1 MTTCGSTSG
10 RFFLEPLIGRPIA
23 RFPATGGGGPRDRSW
38 AWRRPNTR
46 SSRKLDYMNN
56 RVAIY
61 ARISSDREKNKNG
74 VDMQV
79 KECLAKAKADGL
91 EVTRTFIENDV
102 SATDR
107 RAKRPEWQKL
117 LALIETDEIDGILCW
132 HPDRLYRRLTELEV
146 ITDLMKKREL
156 RKKEF
161 KIHCVTAGLYNL
173 SDPTGVLVAGIIA
186 STAKYEVQHKSE
198 RQRARH
204 RQIAADGDWHGGKIP
219 TGYRQVESKGP
230 LLINEPIA
238 EALRT
243 SAAML
248 LNGHSL
254 RSVTKSYQETTGHMM
269 ADTALRR
276 VLVGP
281 VIAGIRI
288 YSPEHSK
295 NDKERMELPNRVTRV
310 KAKWEPIL
318 DEETWLDL
326 KALLL
331 NPKRKTR
338 GVTSELSLLSGLLI
352 CGRPTGEHT
361 VCGKSLGYGQKA
373 YICNYTSGG
382 CNKMSISTR
391 RIEEF
396 IEGQVEALIH
406 MKDFKLPSRKPKTED
421 DVTQAKRERLQ
432 RNYSDSF
439 ELFAQGEISAEQL
452 KTAKTK
458 LNEQIEK
465 LGPKPK
471 SQGTVEAEDRELT
484 SLIANWDSA
493 GRPERRVV
501 IKSLIER
508 IIVTAPDLD
517 RAKAKGDRFD
527 YERVDILWTD
537 RGRDGQRVPP
547 APVRKKSKAQE
558 SRGMK

>member
-1 MTTCGSTSG
+1 MS
-10 RFFLEPLIGRPIA
+10 
-23 RFPATGGGGPRDRSW
+23 
-38 AWRRPNTR
+38 
-46 SSRKLDYMNN
+46 N

-91 EVTRTFIENDV
+91 EVTHTFVDNDV

-107 RAKRPEWQKL
+107 KAKRPEWQKL
-117 LALIETDEIDGILCW
+117 LKLIETDEIDGILCW

-146 ITDLMKKREL
+146 ITDQMKTREL

-204 RQIAADGDWHGGKIP
+204 EQIAADGLWHGGKLP
-219 TGYRQVESKGP
+219 TGYKKGEGKGQ
-230 LLINEPIA
+230 LAIDEPIA
-238 EALRT
+238 DALRT
-243 SAAML
+243 SAKL
-248 LNGHSL
+248 LLSGHSL
-254 RSVTKSYQETTGHMM
+254 RSVTRVYQETTGHMM

-288 YSPEHSK
+288 YSPEHSRD
-295 NDKERMELPNRVTRV
+295 DKARMQLPDRIVRVP
-310 KAKWEPIL
+310 AQWDAIL

-331 NPKRKTR
+331 NPKRNTR
-338 GVTSELSLLSGLLI
+338 GITSELSLLSGVLV
-352 CGRPTGEHT
+352 CGRSTGPHT

-373 YICNYTSGG
+373 YICNYSSGG
-382 CNKMSISTR
+382 CNKMSISTA

-396 IEGQVEALIH
+396 IEGQVSAMIH
-406 MKDFKLPSRKPKTED
+406 EKDYLMPSSKAKTED
-421 DVTQAKRERLQ
+421 EATRIKRERLQ
-432 RNYSDSF
+432 KNYDDSF
-439 ELFAQGEISAEQL
+439 EMFVQGTVDREHLEAAKARLGEQL
-452 KTAKTK
+452 D
-458 LNEQIEK
+458 K
-465 LGPKPK
+465 LGPKTK
-471 SQGTVEAEDRELT
+471 SAAAVEAENAELT
-484 SLIANWDSA
+484 SLIAHWDQA
-493 GRPERRVV
+493 GRPEKRMVIRHLIDRVM
-501 IKSLIER
+501 I
-508 IIVTAPDLD
+508 TAPNPE
-517 RAKAKGDRFD
+517 RAKAHGGRFD
-527 YERVDILWTD
+527 FERAEIQWAKYEDGVRQPPVKLKVKSNAAEARD
-537 RGRDGQRVPP
+537 RR
-547 APVRKKSKAQE
+547 
-558 SRGMK
+558 

>member
-1 MTTCGSTSG
+1 MS
-10 RFFLEPLIGRPIA
+10 
-23 RFPATGGGGPRDRSW
+23 
-38 AWRRPNTR
+38 
-46 SSRKLDYMNN
+46 N

-91 EVTRTFIENDV
+91 EVTHTFIENDV

-117 LALIETDEIDGILCW
+117 LLLIESDEIDGILCW

-146 ITDLMKKREL
+146 ITDLMKKREM

-204 RQIAADGDWHGGKIP
+204 EQIAADGLWHGGKLP
-219 TGYRQVESKGP
+219 TGYKMGEGKGQ
-230 LLINEPIA
+230 LVIDEPIA
-238 EALRT
+238 DALRT
-243 SAAML
+243 SAKL
-248 LNGHSL
+248 LLSGHSL
-254 RSVTKSYQETTGHMM
+254 RSVTRTYQETTGHNM

-295 NDKERMELPNRVTRV
+295 DDRARMQLPDRIIRVP
-310 KAKWEPIL
+310 AKWDAIL

-326 KALLL
+326 KTLLL
-331 NPKRKTR
+331 NPARKTR

-352 CGRPTGEHT
+352 CGRHEDGV

-373 YICNYTSGG
+373 YICNYSSGG
-382 CNKMSISTR
+382 CNKMSISTD
-391 RIEEF
+391 RIEDF
-396 IEGQVEALIH
+396 IERQVTEMISAKNYP
-406 MKDFKLPSRKPKTED
+406 MPTKKAKTED
-421 DVTQAKRERLQ
+421 AASQRRRERLQ
-432 RNYSDSF
+432 KNYDDSF
-439 ELFAQGEISAEQL
+439 EMFVQGTLSREQL
-452 KTAKTK
+452 EVAKARLT
-458 LNEQIEK
+458 EQLEK
-465 LGPKPK
+465 MGPKPK
-471 SQGTVEAEDRELT
+471 PAATVKAENSKMA
-484 SLIANWDSA
+484 SLIAHWDEA
-493 GRPERRVV
+493 GKPERRMV
-501 IKSLIER
+501 IKHLIDR
-508 IIVTAPDLD
+508 VIVTAPDLV
-517 RAKAKGDRFD
+517 RAKAKGHRFD
-527 YERVDILWTD
+527 YDRVEVQWAKYE
-537 RGRDGQRVPP
+537 DGIRVPMVP
-547 APVRKKSKAQE
+547 LKVKTKAVEARAKK
-558 SRGMK
+558 